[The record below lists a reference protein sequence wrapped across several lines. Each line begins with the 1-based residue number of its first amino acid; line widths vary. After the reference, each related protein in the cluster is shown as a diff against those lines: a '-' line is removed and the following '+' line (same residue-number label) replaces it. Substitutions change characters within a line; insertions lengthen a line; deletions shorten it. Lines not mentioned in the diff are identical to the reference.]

1 MIAPTPENQ
10 VLSLNTRALP
20 SEMAVQ
26 HICRSA
32 RPQLGEWVEFLIR
45 PKAGMRHLS
54 PLKFVEQGYRRR
66 GLLFDQDVFE
76 QCMESAVGLA
86 EATHF
91 SVNVHPSSMERDK
104 FASFVLGSMDA
115 WGVEPGRLVLEL
127 VEFGGPVDLMASR
140 AVIEELRSH
149 SIRIALDDF
158 GPGFSN
164 LDLIAAGLVDF
175 VKIDRSL
182 VRFVD
187 LHPGHLRLLH
197 GLREFAR
204 STGTSL
210 VAEGVE
216 NAAQFELL
224 RDLDIEWI
232 QGFEFSRPEVIAPV
246 RVRSEA

>member
-1 MIAPTPENQ
+1 MIAPTPEHQ
-10 VLSLNTRALP
+10 ILSLDTRALP

-26 HICRSA
+26 HICRAA
-32 RPQLGEWVEFLIR
+32 RPRLGEWVEFLIR

-76 QCMESAVGLA
+76 RCMMSAMDLP

-91 SVNVHPSSMERDK
+91 SVNVHPSSLERDK
-104 FASFVLGSMDA
+104 FARFVLRSLDQ
-115 WGVEPGRLVLEL
+115 WQVDPRRLVLEL

-140 AVIEELRSH
+140 AAIEELRSH
-149 SIRIALDDF
+149 SISVALDDF

-197 GLREFAR
+197 GLREFSR

-216 NAAQFELL
+216 NTTQFELL

-232 QGFEFSRPEVIAPV
+232 QGFQFSRPEIMAPA